1 MNFLRKFFS
10 GSGQTKAAMVTPLTV
25 AEDAIE
31 RAEAELKTSLPT
43 SFRKLLRTPPPLPA
57 DLCARL
63 YWVGED
69 NETMDDIV
77 AANRQEH
84 EEAGSPLPA
93 FLIAF
98 AHDGMGNQICF
109 DTRHMAAD
117 GEYPVVFWDHELESE
132 ENLKLS
138 EQPAKNRESAGMIS
152 PSFAA
157 WLKAETGLIV

>member
-1 MNFLRKFFS
+1 MRFLSKLFS
-10 GSGQTKAAMVTPLTV
+10 GVDNAKAVTLTPPAV
-25 AEDAIE
+25 AEGAIV
-31 RAEAELKTSLPT
+31 RAEAELRISLPT
-43 SFRKLLRTPPPLPA
+43 SFRNLLRTPPPLPA
-57 DLCARL
+57 ELCARL

-109 DTRHMAAD
+109 DTRHPTAD
-117 GEYPVVFWDHELESE
+117 GEYPVVFWDHEQESE

-138 EQPAKNRESAGMIS
+138 ELPAKNRESAGIIS

-157 WLKAETGLIV
+157 WLKAEAGLIV